1 MPSLHLMKDLTR
13 RLWEQQDRHVGDRAR
28 LFGAVRDFTEDVPVL
43 YPGSFV
49 DVAASF
55 AFGTVTYVDSDRRAA
70 RFFADVS
77 GVDEIITQ
85 HRVGPSTVAWRFI
98 HADYRNPLDV
108 PDVSVDLLVSL
119 YAGFAS
125 EHCTRYLRTGGW
137 LLVNTSHG
145 DAAMASIDPGYS
157 LAAVVKARGGK
168 YAISENN
175 LHDYLI
181 PKQPTTITAESLHKT
196 GRGIAYTRSAFA
208 YLFQRTKN

>member
-1 MPSLHLMKDLTR
+1 MKDLTR

-28 LFGAVRDFTEDVPVL
+28 LFRAVRDFTEDVPVL

-55 AFGTVTYVDSDRRAA
+55 AFETVTYVDSDRRAA

-77 GVDEIITQ
+77 GVEHIITQ

-98 HADYRNPLDV
+98 HADYGNALDV
-108 PDVSVDLLVSL
+108 PDRSVGLLVSL
-119 YAGFAS
+119 YAGFVSA
-125 EHCTRYLRTGGW
+125 HCTRYLRTGGW

-157 LAAVVKARGGK
+157 LAAVVRARGGK
-168 YAISENN
+168 YAISEND

-181 PKQPTTITAESLHKT
+181 PKQPTTITAESLRLT
-196 GRGIAYTRSAFA
+196 GRGITYTRSAFA
-208 YLFQRTKN
+208 YLFRRTKN